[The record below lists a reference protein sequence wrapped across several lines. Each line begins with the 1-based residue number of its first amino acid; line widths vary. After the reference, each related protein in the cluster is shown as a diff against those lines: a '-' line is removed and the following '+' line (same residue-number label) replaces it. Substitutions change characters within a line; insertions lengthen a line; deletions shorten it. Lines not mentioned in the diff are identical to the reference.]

1 MEVEKF
7 EKFTNFYTIVE
18 KPEKVE
24 KKEEES
30 LGIIM
35 TWDMGLTLSLQQN
48 SVHNQLCV

>member
-1 MEVEKF
+1 MGLEEEKF
-7 EKFTNFYTIVE
+7 QKFTNFYTIVE

-24 KKEEES
+24 NREDS

-48 SVHNQLCV
+48 SVHNQL